1 MLWKLCDE
9 IRASESKPEA
19 LEYQHWRESISGSL
33 RCNRHNYYLKS
44 IHTMTLHESK
54 RLPDHRKRPRSPSPS
69 SCRHQNET
77 YKRGKGQPELDAGD
91 GERVAD
97 EGITER
103 KEHESFAREQTR
115 LNQIQEAERMREWVS
130 QEDNFVL
137 KQSKKKAQIR
147 VREGRAKPI
156 DWLAVTLSVIDST
169 TDPLEE
175 EGVESD
181 VDVVD
186 PAGIFEG
193 MGYPQLQDLGKE
205 IDSYLILESNRSNRD
220 YWNVGF
226 LPSLWTYLLLLTRA
240 RHSK

>member
-1 MLWKLCDE
+1 
-9 IRASESKPEA
+9 
-19 LEYQHWRESISGSL
+19 
-33 RCNRHNYYLKS
+33 
-44 IHTMTLHESK
+44 MTSHESK
-54 RLPDHRKRPRSPSPS
+54 RLPEHRKRPRNSPPS

-77 YKRGKGQPELDAGD
+77 YKRGKGQPGLDTGD
-91 GERVAD
+91 GGRVAN

-169 TDPLEE
+169 IDPLEE

-181 VDVVD
+181 VDVAD

-193 MGYPQLQDLGKE
+193 LSYSQLQDLGKE
-205 IDSYLILESNRSNRD
+205 IESYLALESNRSNRE
-220 YWNVGF
+220 YWNVKA
-226 LPSLWTYLLLLTRA
+226 LPSLWISLLLLIRP